1 MCRPVL
7 GGNELRT
14 RKAGDQGCAL
24 GNIGKWL
31 QTCGKDRT
39 ALDSKAEATASKSA
53 SWFSKESTEAKS
65 LGAIS
70 STFKTS

>member
-1 MCRPVL
+1 
-7 GGNELRT
+7 
-14 RKAGDQGCAL
+14 
-24 GNIGKWL
+24 L